1 MILYI
6 SYNSGSHNVI
16 YINYDNDNPTVIVY
30 QL

>member
-1 MILYI
+1 MLLYI

-16 YINYDNDNPTVIVY
+16 YINYDNDNHNDIVY

>member
-1 MILYI
+1 MLLYI

-16 YINYDNDNPTVIVY
+16 YIKYNNDNPTVIVN